1 MQRGGMARALLL
13 PCLALVACALAGC
26 TLIDQRTFNPQAGR
40 KPPDLAGP
48 AGPAPAPPLVTVD
61 FGRPNPDY
69 AAELHQAVVS
79 AVSRKPD
86 VQFDVVTVVPAA
98 GAPADQVGAATGLT
112 ADARAVARAISADGV
127 DDDRIHLLARAEAVA
142 TRQVQVFVR

>member
-1 MQRGGMARALLL
+1 MLRASALLL
-13 PCLALVACALAGC
+13 CLATLGLATLAGC

-48 AGPAPAPPLVTVD
+48 AGPGPAPPLVTVD

-69 AAELHQAVVS
+69 ATELHQAVIS

-86 VQFDVVTVVPAA
+86 VQFDVVTVVPAT

-112 ADARAVARAISADGV
+112 AEARAVARAISADGV
-127 DDDRIHLLARAEAVA
+127 DDDRIHLLARAEGVA

>member
-1 MQRGGMARALLL
+1 MQRGDMLRAPALLL
-13 PCLALVACALAGC
+13 CLAALAGC

-48 AGPAPAPPLVTVD
+48 AGPGAAPPLVTVD

-69 AAELHQAVVS
+69 ATELHQAVTS

-86 VQFDVVTVVPAA
+86 VQFDVVTVVPAT

-112 ADARAVARAISADGV
+112 AEARAVARAISADGV
-127 DDDRIHLLARAEAVA
+127 DDDRIHLLARAEGVA